1 MKILSKI
8 VLSFVA
14 LVMAMFVS
22 VANVFAAPASFNF
35 TLEAEVTDGGENVN
49 MVVIDC
55 GQINITANEITTST
69 FTVTAT
75 GSTAAYWLPGDFSY
89 GDYQDAVRTIT
100 ATSFDDGKI
109 YLELAENE
117 VGASTLA
124 YLSAGRNYPVDLEY
138 HVVQNENIDATAK
151 DGTPFVIPNSASYT
165 WDGAVYDEE
174 TAKFTSVADDIYYQ
188 FYQPTASLENKSLV
202 VWFHGNGEGDYNN
215 SKNNVAQML
224 GNRGTVAW
232 ASDMAQDIFDGA
244 YVMAFQAPD
253 TWYNAQSKG
262 YMAMAYDEINEVI
275 SQYGI
280 DPNQVYVAGCSAG
293 GYMTTR
299 MIIEYPDLFTAAAI
313 TCPALDV
320 ATARGGN
327 TPTDEELLT
336 LKDART
342 KIWLIQADN
351 DPVVATSACATRIYD
366 LIGEGV
372 ETITPIA
379 GGFTYEKDNIVYTQY
394 TTVLENNAPKLVYQ
408 EDYNHDGVLEDVSYN
423 AHFSW
428 IHTLNNDPSNS
439 AGTDLFTWMAAQN
452 KVTDVPE
459 LDPVDEQEVAQETA
473 APAATTTTAT
483 DNTII
488 ETGDVSAIVPL
499 VAMMVGAGGVL
510 FVLLR
515 KRETTN
521 D

>member
-1 MKILSKI
+1 MKRISKL
-8 VLSFVA
+8 VLAFVS

-22 VANVFAAPASFNF
+22 VANVFAAPSSFSF
-35 TLEAEVTDGGENVN
+35 TLEAEVTDGGQNVN

-55 GQINITANEITTST
+55 GQINIPDGQIGTDT

-75 GSTAAYWLPGDFSY
+75 GTTSAYWLPGDFSY

-100 ATSFDDGKI
+100 DATFADGKI

-138 HVVQNENIDATAK
+138 HVVQNEDIDASAK
-151 DGTPFVIPNSASYT
+151 DGTPFVIPSASSYT
-165 WDGAVYDEE
+165 WDGEVFDEE
-174 TAKFTSVADDIYYQ
+174 TAKFTSVADDLYYQ
-188 FYQPTASLENKSLV
+188 FYQPTGDLENKSLV
-202 VWFHGNGEGDYNN
+202 VWFHGNGEGDYNY

-232 ASDMAQDIFDGA
+232 ASDSAQNIFDGA

-262 YMAMAYDEINEVI
+262 YLEMAYDQINEVI
-275 SQYGI
+275 SSYGI
-280 DPNQVYVAGCSAG
+280 DANQVYVAGCSAG

-336 LKDART
+336 LKTART

-351 DPVVATSACATRIYD
+351 DPVVATAECGTRIYD
-366 LIGEGV
+366 LVGEGE
-372 ETITPIA
+372 ETVTPIA
-379 GGFTYEKDNIVYTQY
+379 GGYTYEKDNIIYTQY
-394 TTVLENNAPKLVYQ
+394 TTVLESNAPKLVYQ

-428 IHTLNNDPSNS
+428 IHTLNNDPQNS
-439 AGTDLFTWMAAQN
+439 EGTDLFTWMAAQSN
-452 KVTDVPE
+452 VADTIVTGTVE
-459 LDPVDEQEVAQETA
+459 KESVKEVEAIAATPQETA
-473 APAATTTTAT
+473 AA
-483 DNTII
+483 TII
-488 ETGDVSAIVPL
+488 ETGDNTTIVPL
-499 VAMMVGAGGVL
+499 VALMVAASGVL
-510 FVLLR
+510 VVMNR
-515 KRETTN
+515 KKATPNE
-521 D
+521 